1 MAESPASIKSMAF
14 AARIVRMS
22 RYLERAKK
30 EYDISRQVL
39 RSGTSIGA
47 NIAEARSSITK
58 KEFLSKIFISLKE
71 CRETAYWLNLLHE
84 TDYLTDEQFRS
95 INADCSELYLIL
107 SAIART
113 TAKNLALQEKNR
125 KTKQ

>member
-84 TDYLTDEQFRS
+84 TGYLTDEQFRS

-113 TAKNLALQEKNR
+113 TTKNIALQEKNR

>member
-113 TAKNLALQEKNR
+113 TTKNLALQEKNR